1 MLARNF
7 TERLVARAIWSR
19 EDPLFSLHRQHGV
32 NPPFEHIKVWYN
44 ADFEG
49 VVFCLIP
56 CPAGTFNMPFIPIV
70 GVRKRGA
77 YQCVHGK
84 LSRQHPFG
92 TTFRF
97 TGPVSA
103 DSRQ

>member
-49 VVFCLIP
+49 VVF
-56 CPAGTFNMPFIPIV
+56 
-70 GVRKRGA
+70 
-77 YQCVHGK
+77 
-84 LSRQHPFG
+84 
-92 TTFRF
+92 
-97 TGPVSA
+97 
-103 DSRQ
+103 